1 MIDET
6 FTALQYAGPASWHHL
21 IAPTRTF
28 PLTEFSIHSIAYA
41 MSPGD
46 RKLSDNEPVVLL
58 GALAAAANLTS
69 NAVANKLFVTTALDI
84 FKEARIAAHILHV
97 ANNGLPHVAT
107 DARTYKHVA
116 RALKT
121 NDPQVLSMLLIDIIR
136 TAYRITES

>member
-1 MIDET
+1 MSDET

-28 PLTEFSIHSIAYA
+28 PLTEFSTHSIAYA

-46 RKLSDNEPVVLL
+46 RRLSDNEPVVQL

-69 NAVANKLFVTTALDI
+69 NAIANSIFTADANTI
-84 FKEARIAAHILHV
+84 FK
-97 ANNGLPHVAT
+97 
-107 DARTYKHVA
+107 DARMTAAILDATNKNLPQFTPTVSTYKNVV

-136 TAYRITES
+136 TANHITEN